1 MSCTLC
7 ANTRCLRCFCT
18 ASFVRTCAAFA
29 RFVRIRAAFD
39 ALCLHHRG
47 ISTLCANTCC
57 LCVLFA
63 QLSSTRHKV
72 YFDRTMWRSLP
83 RSCQQERGATTSSQ
97 HELQLSCHTV
107 PDTEGLVVE
116 ASTGVKL
123 VHRLQNVPGTL
134 HAQCVCTLVFTP
146 RTVCLHPR
154 VHAHALSTWLYNTA
168 RMLTCGGH
176 AGAVQER
183 WRSWDTVA
191 GAVPRSSVHN
201 SRRRIGHSGSN
212 HPSHVTNTLKE
223 IKSIVV

>member
-7 ANTRCLRCFCT
+7 ANTRCLRCFCA

-107 PDTEGLVVE
+107 PEGLVVE

-123 VHRLQNVPGTL
+123 VHRLQNVPRTL

-154 VHAHALSTWLYNTA
+154 VHAHALLKCIY
-168 RMLTCGGH
+168 M
-176 AGAVQER
+176 AVQHSQDADM
-183 WRSWDTVA
+183 WRTCRS
-191 GAVPRSSVHN
+191 GARAMAILGHRCWSS
-201 SRRRIGHSGSN
+201 SQKLSAKLGL
-212 HPSHVTNTLKE
+212 T
-223 IKSIVV
+223 